1 LHLRMDNKFQIP
13 EKKYFSIGEVAE
25 LCDLKTHTLRF
36 WEKEFK
42 DLSPVTRKGN
52 RRYYQREDIVLVMK
66 IKSLLHSDG
75 LTVLGAKKSLNSNTV
90 VVKGGDLDSQEI
102 LQDLEDI
109 LQELKK

>member
-1 LHLRMDNKFQIP
+1 MVKEFQIP
-13 EKKYFSIGEVAE
+13 EKKYFSISEVAE

-42 DLSPVTRKGN
+42 ELSPVTRKGN

-66 IKSLLHSDG
+66 IKSLLYSDG
-75 LTVLGAKKSLNSNTV
+75 MTVSGAKKSLNSNTADL
-90 VVKGGDLDSQEI
+90 KGSDLDSQEI

>member
-1 LHLRMDNKFQIP
+1 MDNKLQIP
-13 EKKYFSIGEVAE
+13 KKKYFSISEVAE

-66 IKSLLHSDG
+66 IKSLLHIDG
-75 LTVLGAKKSLNSNTV
+75 LTVSGAKKSLNSNTAA
-90 VVKGGDLDSQEI
+90 VKGSDLDSEEI

>member
-1 LHLRMDNKFQIP
+1 MVKEFLIP
-13 EKKYFSIGEVAE
+13 EKKYFSISEVAE

-42 DLSPVTRKGN
+42 ELSPVTRKGN

-75 LTVLGAKKSLNSNTV
+75 MTVSGAKKSLNSNTADL
-90 VVKGGDLDSQEI
+90 KGSDLDSQEI

>member
-1 LHLRMDNKFQIP
+1 MDNKLQIP
-13 EKKYFSIGEVAE
+13 KKKYFSISEVAE
-25 LCDLKTHTLRF
+25 ICDLKTHTLRF

-66 IKSLLHSDG
+66 IKSLLHIDG
-75 LTVLGAKKSLNSNTV
+75 LTVSGAKKSLNSNTAA
-90 VVKGGDLDSQEI
+90 VKGSDLDSKEI

>member
-1 LHLRMDNKFQIP
+1 MVKEFLIP
-13 EKKYFSIGEVAE
+13 EKKYFSISEVAE

-42 DLSPVTRKGN
+42 ELSPVTRKGN

-75 LTVLGAKKSLNSNTV
+75 MTVSGAKKSLNSNTADL
-90 VVKGGDLDSQEI
+90 KGSDLDSREI

>member
-1 LHLRMDNKFQIP
+1 MVKEFQIP
-13 EKKYFSIGEVAE
+13 EKKYFSISEVAE

-42 DLSPVTRKGN
+42 ELSPVTRKGN
-52 RRYYQREDIVLVMK
+52 RRYYQRKDIVLVMK
-66 IKSLLHSDG
+66 IKWLLHTDG
-75 LTVLGAKKSLNSNTV
+75 LTVSGAKKSLNSNTADL
-90 VVKGGDLDSQEI
+90 KGSDLDYQEI

>member
-1 LHLRMDNKFQIP
+1 MDNKLQIP
-13 EKKYFSIGEVAE
+13 EKKYFSISEVAE

-36 WEKEFK
+36 WEKEFE

-66 IKSLLHSDG
+66 IKSLLYTDG
-75 LTVLGAKKSLNSNTV
+75 LTVSGAKKSLHSNTSV
-90 VVKGGDLDSQEI
+90 AKESDLDSQEI

>member
-1 LHLRMDNKFQIP
+1 MDKEFQIP
-13 EKKYFSIGEVAE
+13 EKKYFSISEVAE

-42 DLSPVTRKGN
+42 ELSPVTRKGN
-52 RRYYQREDIVLVMK
+52 RRYYQRKDIVLVMK
-66 IKSLLHSDG
+66 IKSLLHTDG
-75 LTVLGAKKSLNSNTV
+75 LTVSGAKKSLDSNV
-90 VVKGGDLDSQEI
+90 SDGKRSGLDSKEI

>member
-1 LHLRMDNKFQIP
+1 MHLRMDNKFQIP

-75 LTVLGAKKSLNSNTV
+75 MTVSGAKKSLNSNTADL
-90 VVKGGDLDSQEI
+90 KGSDLDSQEI

>member
-1 LHLRMDNKFQIP
+1 MDKEFQIP
-13 EKKYFSIGEVAE
+13 EKKYFSISEAAE

-75 LTVLGAKKSLNSNTV
+75 LTVSGAKKSLNSNTAA
-90 VVKGGDLDSQEI
+90 VKGSDLDSEEI

>member
-1 LHLRMDNKFQIP
+1 MDNKFQIP

-36 WEKEFK
+36 WEKEFE

-66 IKSLLHSDG
+66 IKSLLYTDG
-75 LTVLGAKKSLNSNTV
+75 LTVSGAKKSLHSNTSV
-90 VVKGGDLDSQEI
+90 AKESDLDSQEI